1 VSDIVQAN
9 VSALIQDL
17 SPGAILNVGSGTE
30 VTVFDVAN
38 SLADALGVTPLFEDC
53 GEFRV
58 GDIHACVADLSQTL
72 DKLNYKPTVSLEE
85 GMREFASWAND
96 KRSIDQYQKTVDE
109 LKAFGLFGRSQLS
122 DKP

>member
-1 VSDIVQAN
+1 MMKNKSEVQLLPTCSN
-9 VSALIQDL
+9 KPKPVVLI
-17 SPGAILNVGSGTE
+17 
-30 VTVFDVAN
+30 
-38 SLADALGVTPLFEDC
+38 LARALGVTPLFEDC

-85 GMREFASWAND
+85 GMRKFASWAND